1 MKTIALAFSLLAT
14 VGCSTLPHGTISR
27 IGRDT
32 SERHGTTAVHAGR
45 AKALVSGPAL
55 IRHLETEGGGAV
67 ALYLADDPGIADR
80 ACPSAGAEE
89 ASAIAVLA
97 DQSRLTN
104 LTVPAGKRM
113 CATTE
118 DPTMR
123 VAWHARTGDA
133 PVRSIDVALLSR

>member
-27 IGRDT
+27 VDRDT
-32 SERHGTTAVHAGR
+32 SERHGT
-45 AKALVSGPAL
+45 
-55 IRHLETEGGGAV
+55 
-67 ALYLADDPGIADR
+67 
-80 ACPSAGAEE
+80 
-89 ASAIAVLA
+89 
-97 DQSRLTN
+97 
-104 LTVPAGKRM
+104 AGKRM

>member
-1 MKTIALAFSLLAT
+1 MRLRLGEMAAQEFFD
-14 VGCSTLPHGTISR
+14 VGGPPLHAAEHAPNLPH
-27 IGRDT
+27 
-32 SERHGTTAVHAGR
+32 HG
-45 AKALVSGPAL
+45 GP
-55 IRHLETEGGGAV
+55 EGGGA

-80 ACPSAGAEE
+80 ACPSAGAEG

-133 PVRSIDVALLSR
+133 PVRSMDVALLSR

>member
-1 MKTIALAFSLLAT
+1 M
-14 VGCSTLPHGTISR
+14 
-27 IGRDT
+27 
-32 SERHGTTAVHAGR
+32 
-45 AKALVSGPAL
+45 
-55 IRHLETEGGGAV
+55 

-80 ACPSAGAEE
+80 ACPSAGAEG